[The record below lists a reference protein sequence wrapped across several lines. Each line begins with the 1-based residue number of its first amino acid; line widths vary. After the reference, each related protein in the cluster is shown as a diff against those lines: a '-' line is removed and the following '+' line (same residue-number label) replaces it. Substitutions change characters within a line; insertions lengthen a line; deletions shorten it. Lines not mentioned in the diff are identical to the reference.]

1 MIIIMFESTNFTNAE
16 RISLANEIAVLGVQA
31 TPLTSM
37 LMAKGNI
44 EKALSTVYTWREK
57 TLDNTEDLSAVEG
70 EDTTVFF
77 ESARAELNNILE
89 IFKKGASISGTAIA
103 MKSTQFAEEVNDRL
117 LELKINMEKKFINGL
132 RNDGSTAPFK
142 RQLSGLIEMADPSNA
157 VEVTGAIT
165 EDDVKK
171 VMRNLWNQ
179 DLAEGTYYALVNADV
194 KEQIDS
200 IYKDKYG
207 YNHVTTNF
215 GLVVDSVNTNY
226 GIVNLVLSKHVPT
239 DNMVV
244 FNDGYVN
251 LAYLREP
258 AFEPLAK
265 TGDSVK
271 GQVVAEATL
280 KVASPKGVGV
290 VTVTPQA

>member
-1 MIIIMFESTNFTNAE
+1 MFKSTNFTNAE
-16 RISLANEIAVLGVQA
+16 RISLANEIAVIGVQS

-57 TLDNTEDLSAVEG
+57 TLDNTDDLSAVEG

-77 ESARAELNNILE
+77 ESARAELSNILE
-89 IFKKGASISGTAIA
+89 IFKKGASISGTAAA
-103 MKSTQFAEEVNDRL
+103 MKSTQLAEEVNDRL

-142 RQLSGLIEMADPSNA
+142 RQLSGLIEFADPSNA
-157 VEVTGAIT
+157 VSVKDTVT
-165 EDDVKK
+165 EDTIKQI
-171 VMRNLWNQ
+171 MRNLWNQ
-179 DLAEGTYYALVNADV
+179 DLAEGTYYALVNADI

-215 GLVVDSVNTNY
+215 GLVVDSINTNY
-226 GIVNLVLSKHVPT
+226 GIVNFVLSKHVPA
-239 DNMVV
+239 DKIVV
-244 FNDGYVN
+244 FNDSYVD

-258 AFEPLAK
+258 HFEPLAK
-265 TGDSVK
+265 TGDNVK
-271 GQVVAEATL
+271 GQVIAEATL

-290 VTVTPQA
+290 VTVTK

>member
-1 MIIIMFESTNFTNAE
+1 MIIIMFKSTNFTNAE
-16 RISLANEIAVLGVQA
+16 QISLANEIALIGVQA

-37 LMAKGNI
+37 LMAKGKI
-44 EKALSTVYTWREK
+44 EKALSTIYTWREK
-57 TLDNTEDLSAVEG
+57 TLDNTDDLSAVEG

-77 ESARAELNNILE
+77 ESARAELSNILE

-103 MKSTQFAEEVNDRL
+103 MKSTQLAEEVNDRL
-117 LELKINMEKKFINGL
+117 LELKINMEKKFINGIKK
-132 RNDGSTAPFK
+132 DGSTTPFK
-142 RQLSGLIEMADPSNA
+142 RQMSGLIEFADPSNA
-157 VEVTGAIT
+157 VSVTGTVT
-165 EDDVKK
+165 EDTIKE

-179 DLAEGTYYALVNADV
+179 DLAEGNYYALVNADV
-194 KEQIDS
+194 KEQIDE

-226 GIVNLVLSKHVPT
+226 GIVNFVLSKHVPA
-239 DNMVV
+239 DKIVV
-244 FNDGYVN
+244 FNDSYVA
-251 LAYLREP
+251 LTYLREP

-280 KVASPKGVGV
+280 KVASPKAVAV
-290 VTVTPQA
+290 VTVNE